1 VIVQLKVG
9 IVASDRDEWHVQR
22 LLDSLKNRGAEAYVF
37 PSTRLLSRINSS
49 PRISVKGYAIEEF
62 DAVIVRKVPGGSPD
76 QVFYR
81 MDVLHRLEEMGVY
94 VMNSP
99 DAIERSVDKFYTS
112 GLLEDAG
119 IRTPRT
125 VITEKFDEAIT
136 AFSDLEGD
144 VVVKPLF
151 GSLGFGMTR
160 LTDEDIA
167 YRVFRT
173 LEQIGGVYYIQEFI
187 PHRNEDIRAF
197 VVGGRVVASMLRT
210 AKSWKTNIAGG
221 GEAKPCELDDYLAE
235 LSLKAAKVIGL
246 DYTGVDLLRSE
257 EDETFYVIEVN
268 STPGWEGLQTVTT
281 KRISDI
287 IVDHLLSK
295 LK

>member
-1 VIVQLKVG
+1 MQLKVG

-22 LLDSLKNRGAEAYVF
+22 LLESLKNRGADAYVF
-37 PSTRLLSRINSS
+37 PSTRLLSRINGS

-125 VITEKFDEAIT
+125 VITEKFEEAIT

-197 VVGGRVVASMLRT
+197 VVGGRVVASMLRA

-221 GEAKPCELDDYLAE
+221 GEAKPCELEDYLAE

-268 STPGWEGLQTVTT
+268 STPGWEGLQTVTK